1 MSGWVVR
8 GSQPQNDKKAQY
20 YRMGS
25 LEPFA
30 LVLWDMKLD
39 IYKYIL
45 TEGIVWALPG
55 SGGRPLYTE
64 TLKSATKS
72 FIAGEPWHACL
83 SSLFPLH

>member
-8 GSQPQNDKKAQY
+8 GYLPQNDKKAQY

-30 LVLWDMKLD
+30 LVLWDIRLD

-45 TEGIVWALPG
+45 TEGIVRALPG
-55 SGGRPLYTE
+55 TGGRPLCSE
-64 TLKSATKS
+64 K
-72 FIAGEPWHACL
+72 
-83 SSLFPLH
+83 